1 VSSAS
6 DPSVDVVV
14 AGLGAAGAAVT
25 WRLAARGLRVAGF
38 DTHEPPHTLG
48 SSHGRS
54 RIIREAYFEHPQYVP
69 LVQLAYRLW
78 ADLEQ
83 TAHAR
88 LLQTTGGLMIGKPDS
103 SVITGTL
110 RSAREHGLQVE
121 QWTAA
126 QIRRRVAAL
135 APDDSMVGVFEPRA
149 GVLSPEGGVTA
160 LLTAA
165 RALGAQIFVNEPVTG
180 WQPEAPTGLL
190 VGTTAR
196 TIRTRALVL
205 AVGPW
210 LPDLVPQLPVT
221 VERVV
226 QYWYARTGDDRFAPG
241 RLPVFLIESPDGRVV
256 YGLPDQ
262 GDGLKLAEH
271 HHGTPAQADSV
282 DRTVTPDE
290 RTRFHQLATRWVRG
304 LDRPPAEWAVCLYTN
319 TPDGDFVLDWL
330 DEAQRV
336 FVVSACS
343 GHGFKFAP
351 AIGEVA
357 AAELTRTTPPVDLTP
372 FRLARFGAAGS
383 AAVGPIWLLRRRR

>member
-1 VSSAS
+1 
-6 DPSVDVVV
+6 
-14 AGLGAAGAAVT
+14 AVT

-149 GVLSPEGGVTA
+149 GVLSP
-160 LLTAA
+160 
-165 RALGAQIFVNEPVTG
+165 
-180 WQPEAPTGLL
+180 
-190 VGTTAR
+190 
-196 TIRTRALVL
+196 
-205 AVGPW
+205 
-210 LPDLVPQLPVT
+210 
-221 VERVV
+221 
-226 QYWYARTGDDRFAPG
+226 
-241 RLPVFLIESPDGRVV
+241 
-256 YGLPDQ
+256 
-262 GDGLKLAEH
+262 
-271 HHGTPAQADSV
+271 
-282 DRTVTPDE
+282 
-290 RTRFHQLATRWVRG
+290 
-304 LDRPPAEWAVCLYTN
+304 
-319 TPDGDFVLDWL
+319 
-330 DEAQRV
+330 
-336 FVVSACS
+336 
-343 GHGFKFAP
+343 
-351 AIGEVA
+351 
-357 AAELTRTTPPVDLTP
+357 
-372 FRLARFGAAGS
+372 
-383 AAVGPIWLLRRRR
+383 